1 MLRFQENI
9 DIRDD
14 IHPSIMSICGWRP
27 EAFQDTI
34 YDVPLT
40 KGEYDNIVHDCEA
53 EIIFEHLEGMFGI
66 TPDTFNYV
74 ELIKHPF
81 FTKLLPREKEYYLN
95 IIQSVMDKYNTIENT
110 VDLFYTYKDE
120 ESFDADYDKDP
131 VPEGCEFFSS
141 DEEDEDEDEDDF

>member
-9 DIRDD
+9 DLRGD
-14 IHPSIMSICGWRP
+14 INPSILSICGWKP
-27 EAFQDTI
+27 EAFQGTI

-40 KGEYDNIVHDCEA
+40 KGEYDKMVSDCEA

-66 TPDTFNYV
+66 TPEAFNYE

-81 FTKLLPREKEYYLN
+81 FTKLSPRDKEYYLD

-110 VDLFYTYKDE
+110 VDLFYSYKEE

-131 VPEGCEFFSS
+131 VPEDCEFFSS
-141 DEEDEDEDEDDF
+141 DEEDEDEDDF